1 MSSTITSEYNALGVL
16 LASSSTAGSHSF
28 VASST
33 ATQVTGTSGADAIR
47 GNGQGDLLEGGAGDD
62 TYYVSTTKD
71 VVVEGANQGTDTVVS
86 SATWTLGANI
96 ENLELTNAGT
106 FGIGNS
112 LDNIIK
118 SDAGSQ
124 WLDGG
129 AGNDVLIAGT
139 GADIFSMENGGGHD
153 TIIGFKNGVDN
164 VHLNNYGLTTFS
176 QVQADL
182 TQVGANVLLTLSPT
196 DSIVFTNHKVSDFT
210 AKDFGLSID
219 TSSMKMTFDD
229 EFTNGLSI
237 WNGTSGTWRTTGQG
251 SGEDMHHI
259 AGQENVYVDSTW
271 HGNDG
276 KMAAINP
283 FSVQDGILNITA
295 TQLTA
300 AQSAD
305 NYGLEWASGILTTK
319 PSFSQEYGYFDV
331 RAKLPA
337 GQGFWPAF
345 WLMPENG
352 SWPPELDVMEDLGG
366 NPNTVYM
373 TSHSDATGTHTYLQS
388 AAPVSGTT
396 TSFHDYGVLWTPTE
410 LVWYIDGNEVAEQA
424 TPSDMHTP
432 MYMLL
437 NLGVGDS
444 TAWGGGPNGST
455 PTSATMQ
462 VDYVHAYSL
471 AAAPTSI
478 VASTPPVSTA
488 STTSATTTGTSA
500 ATTPT
505 SSTSTTSTTTSAAA
519 EPALA
524 SNLTTLSGGAGND
537 SFNVTSKQF
546 TNNHPGQV
554 QVEIV
559 NFGGAGGWNATN
571 NDFLHLS
578 GFGTT
583 AQGSSLTFLKD
594 SPTTAGLSYYDI
606 HSGLSGQDYIIGIEG
621 VGGVSPHLVSSDYN
635 FY

>member
-16 LASSSTAGSHSF
+16 LSASSTVHSRSF

-33 ATQVTGTSGADAIR
+33 ATKVMGTAGVDAIR
-47 GNGQGDLLEGGAGDD
+47 GNGRGDLLAGGAGDD
-62 TYYVSTTKD
+62 TYYVSSTKD
-71 VVVEGANQGTDTVVS
+71 HIVEGVDKGTDTVVS
-86 SATWTLGANI
+86 SGSWTLGANV

-129 AGNDVLIAGT
+129 AGNDVLVAGT
-139 GADIFSMENGGGHD
+139 GVDIFAMENGGGHD
-153 TIIGFKNGVDN
+153 TIVGFKNGIDN
-164 VHLNNYGLTTFS
+164 VHLNNYVLTNFS

-182 TQVGANVLLTLSPT
+182 TQVGANVLLTVSPT
-196 DSIVFTNHKVSDFT
+196 DSILFTNHEVNDFS
-210 AKDFGLSID
+210 AKDFGLSVD
-219 TSSMKMTFDD
+219 TSSMKKTFDD
-229 EFTNGLSI
+229 EFTKGLSI

-259 AGQENVYVDSTW
+259 NEQENVYVDSTW
-271 HGNDG
+271 HGTDG

-283 FSVQDGILNITA
+283 FSVQNGILDITA

-305 NYGLEWASGILTTK
+305 NYGLDWASGILTTK

-373 TSHSDATGTHTYLQS
+373 TSHSDATGTHTYVQS
-388 AAPVSGTT
+388 AAPVSGVT

-410 LVWYIDGNEVAEQA
+410 LVWYIDGNKVAEQA
-424 TPSDMHTP
+424 TPSDMNTP

-444 TAWGGGPNGST
+444 SAWGGGPNSST

-462 VDYVHAYSL
+462 VNYVRAYSL
-471 AAAPTSI
+471 ADVPAS
-478 VASTPPVSTA
+478 VA
-488 STTSATTTGTSA
+488 TSATPALTTSTA
-500 ATTPT
+500 ATT
-505 SSTSTTSTTTSAAA
+505 TTSTTATSTTASAATQSA
-519 EPALA
+519 PA
-524 SNLTTLSGGAGND
+524 SSLSTGGAGND
-537 SFNVTSKQF
+537 PSNVTSKPSG
-546 TNNHPGQV
+546 NSHPGQV
-554 QVEIV
+554 QAAVAGFASAE
-559 NFGGAGGWNATN
+559 GGTATN
-571 NDFLHLS
+571 NGFLHLN
-578 GFGTT
+578 GFDVHEGLTGQGYFTT
-583 AQGSSLTFLKD
+583 V
-594 SPTTAGLSYYDI
+594 
-606 HSGLSGQDYIIGIEG
+606 EG
-621 VGGVSPHLVSSDYN
+621 VGGLNPHLMISGHN